1 MLWDREIVAEVV
13 SEVEPDEV
21 LDTLRVP
28 DDEAVIDNE
37 VDRKSDCVED
47 CVLDVDADIDTVP
60 LADEEFVKEEES
72 LPLKEWVDE
81 SDDEAVVDWE
91 ADAEMDALLT
101 PLALRESELEVLIV
115 LLCDELVDAEF
126 EAVPVPVTDWLA
138 VLLEVLVAVSDVLA
152 LVEPEDEADEDF
164 VVRSVLEPDVDKE
177 AVKLALPLVVA
188 ELLADAVIDFDVVA
202 VDDDDS
208 DVDVVDDSDALE
220 EPLDD
225 IVLELLL
232 VSVVDNELLKDAEC
246 VRELLFEMVLLSTA
260 EKVSDA
266 VRDSDDVVLL
276 DLLKDVDN
284 VTECELVWLLEYDR
298 LVECDSDLDK
308 LPVAVLDPESVID
321 VDWERV
327 MDDELV

>member
-266 VRDSDDVVLL
+266 VRVSDDVVLL